1 MKKIIIPVLSLLMIF
16 SLVSCGGKK
25 QSASSIAQ
33 KWCELNGKAFKAEG
47 EAKAAAEAARDAYEK
62 EMEEKYGKDKEFM
75 AEIGKEVE
83 KCEDA
88 SEGR

>member
-1 MKKIIIPVLSLLMIF
+1 MKRTFYAFITLAFIAVF
-16 SLVSCGGKK
+16 TACGGK

-33 KWCELNGKAFKAEG
+33 KWCDLNGKAFKAEG
-47 EAKAAAEAARDAYEK
+47 EAKAAAEAARDMYEK
-62 EMEEKYGKDKEFM
+62 EMKEKYGKDKDFM
-75 AEIGKEVE
+75 DEIDKEIE